1 MFKLEKLNV
10 QKIVNSEAEKLKLI
24 SQGFKLIESKKEKD
38 KEPDNNPDEQSENEG
53 KTTNYEEIDY
63 FTLKEMAK
71 EKGITDYYKMKK
83 EEIIAALK
91 GCE

>member
-53 KTTNYEEIDY
+53 KTINYEEIDY

>member
-24 SQGFKLIESKKEKD
+24 SQGFKLIESKKEKN